1 VGAWLRAL
9 HGGKESVVVV
19 GGIRSTDRAHG
30 RWGWVAVGTMWQCAR
45 GQGAKGPVG
54 VAAVGPAQ
62 SPQCHF
68 AINQG
73 FLGQMKLQT
82 IKSWS
87 YVAQKFQ
94 IKYEIIGN

>member
-45 GQGAKGPVG
+45 GQGAKGGG
-54 VAAVGPAQ
+54 VRLGWPRLGRPKV
-62 SPQCHF
+62 HN
-68 AINQG
+68 AI
-73 FLGQMKLQT
+73 LQL
-82 IKSWS
+82 IKD
-87 YVAQKFQ
+87 F
-94 IKYEIIGN
+94 